1 MQPRPPAAGDGSVGL
16 KPDAD
21 VLGRRLRGSGGGAHR
36 LEEKEEEEDRLA
48 GTRFKRLDFTLQV

>member
-1 MQPRPPAAGDGSVGL
+1 MQPCPPAAGDGSVGL

-36 LEEKEEEEDRLA
+36 LEEKEEEDGLA
-48 GTRFKRLDFTLQV
+48 GTRFKRLDFTLEV